1 MNFLRFYTYFY
12 TLSHFLDLF
21 NAFWTGITISRKD
34 KVRFK
39 KIRDS
44 ILSVSPGADGGLVS
58 KKLRVF
64 NAINQL
70 RRGMGNPQQFD

>member
-12 TLSHFLDLF
+12 IISHFLDLF
-21 NAFWTGITISRKD
+21 NAFRTGITISRKD
-34 KVRFK
+34 RVHFIKFQ
-39 KIRDS
+39 DS

-64 NAINQL
+64 NAINQQ
-70 RRGMGNPQQFD
+70 RRGMGNP